1 MNKVSPKLEIAMAI
15 GLILFGAVIYWAS
28 LELPEPQYEPL
39 GSAAL
44 PMSLAVITFFLAM
57 LLIARAVPRLK
68 ETIDVDDATSE
79 VTPHPKLAVFVL
91 ALTVLFVLVM
101 DFEIL
106 SYLPAGIIYLT
117 LVGFILNH
125 RQVSKL
131 PWIFGFSVL
140 LTVSTYYIFTKFFYI
155 DLP

>member
-39 GSAAL
+39 GTAAL

-79 VTPHPKLAVFVL
+79 VTPHPKLAVFVF

-101 DFEIL
+101 DYEIL

-131 PWIFGFSVL
+131 PWI